1 MTDKLFINVK
11 NNSIGGITTAGGFA
25 TQMQKLKEMTE
36 NEEL

>member
-25 TQMQKLKEMTE
+25 AQIQKLKEMTE
-36 NEEL
+36 NGRV